1 MLSTLFRPFR
11 VPQQKSWRKR
21 TGNKK
26 FQLVWDESWMT
37 KYTNTNTQIHKYT
50 NTVWVKLGD
59 RPIMCYIFEKDIVW
73 GPQKQC
79 SQVSDIKI
87 YKYKYTNTQIQ
98 FGPKSSTTTSS
109 SSSNY
114 KSKFPNFAQNNFCF
128 FLFDIHNNMFPNIV
142 KKVFLKKIE
151 KCKCY
156 KPSSSDHQQQHH
168 HHQTTK
174 ANSRTLLK
182 TTSGFLI
189 WYSQ

>member
-87 YKYKYTNTQIQ
+87 YKYKYTNTQIHKYSL
-98 FGPKSSTTTSS
+98 G
-109 SSSNY
+109 
-114 KSKFPNFAQNNFCF
+114 QN
-128 FLFDIHNNMFPNIV
+128 
-142 KKVFLKKIE
+142 
-151 KCKCY
+151 
-156 KPSSSDHQQQHH
+156 HQQQHH
-168 HHQTTK
+168 HHHPTTK
-174 ANSRTLLK
+174 ANSRTLVK
-182 TTSGFLI
+182 TTYVFFDLI
-189 WYSQ
+189 FTKICSQVSYIHKYKCTNTQIQFGSNLEIDL